1 MSYADAMGWLTDT
14 CTTCGQFNYVIE
26 DEVTDARFCEQH
38 AGPLAWS
45 VCKVN
50 AYTIAVRVSGHLDV
64 PVPDRWHE
72 VERAA

>member
-1 MSYADAMGWLTDT
+1 MRPGSCALCVNEGEY
-14 CTTCGQFNYVIE
+14 Q
-26 DEVTDARFCEQH
+26 DEVSGTLFCAEH

-45 VCKVN
+45 ACKVN

-72 VERAA
+72 EARAA